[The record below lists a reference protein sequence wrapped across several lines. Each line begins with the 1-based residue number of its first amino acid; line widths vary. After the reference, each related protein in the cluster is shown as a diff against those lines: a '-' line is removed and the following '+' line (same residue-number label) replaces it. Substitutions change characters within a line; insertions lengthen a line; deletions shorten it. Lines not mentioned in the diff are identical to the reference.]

1 MTVGRES
8 EVGIPRDGNAGRVAL
23 VTGAASGI
31 GLACA
36 KALSDAGY
44 VVSMADLDERRGVEV
59 AGAIGAH
66 FVAADLTRA
75 EECRRAVEETVER
88 FGRLDVLVNNAGFQH
103 IDPLPD
109 FPEETWERM
118 IALMLTAP
126 FLLIKYGWKHLG
138 RSGDGRIINIGSAH
152 SHTASPYK
160 AAYVTAKHGLL
171 GLMKVASLEGGELGI
186 TCNTVCPAYV
196 RTPLVERQLADQ
208 ARTRGLPIEE
218 VESKVLLE
226 NVAVKRLLE
235 PEDVARYVVFL
246 ASKDSW
252 GITGSAQSIDL
263 GWTAR

>member
-8 EVGIPRDGNAGRVAL
+8 EVGHPRDGNPNRVAL

-31 GLACA
+31 GLACTR
-36 KALSDAGY
+36 ALSDAGY
-44 VVSMADLDERRGVEV
+44 LVSMADLDERRGEEV
-59 AGAIGAH
+59 AGTVGAH

-103 IDPLPD
+103 IDPLPE

-118 IALMLTAP
+118 LALMLTAP
-126 FLLIKYGWKHLG
+126 FLLIKYSWEHLG

-171 GLMKVASLEGGELGI
+171 GLMKVASLEGGESGI

-208 ARTRGLPIEE
+208 ARTRGVSIEE

-246 ASKDSW
+246 AAKESW